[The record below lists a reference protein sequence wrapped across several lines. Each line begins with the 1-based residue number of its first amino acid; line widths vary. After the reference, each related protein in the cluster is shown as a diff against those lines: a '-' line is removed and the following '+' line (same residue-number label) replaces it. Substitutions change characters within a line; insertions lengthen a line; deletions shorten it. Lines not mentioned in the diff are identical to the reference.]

1 MSTAY
6 ASQLTA
12 REIQT
17 LRLIARGMTVTEM
30 ATAMGVHR
38 TSVRS
43 YIHDIATKWGTAERA
58 DMVRIGRRLGVVTD
72 GCPTC
77 GRP

>member
-1 MSTAY
+1 MTTN

-12 REIQT
+12 RETQT
-17 LRLIARGMTVTEM
+17 LRLIARDLTVSEM
-30 ATAMGVHR
+30 AQVMGVQR

-43 YIHDIATKWGTAERA
+43 YIHDIAEKWGTAERS
-58 DMVRIGRRLGVVTD
+58 DMVRIGRRLGVITD
-72 GCPTC
+72 SCPTC

>member
-1 MSTAY
+1 VTTAY
-6 ASQLTA
+6 ASQLGP

-17 LRLIARGMTVTEM
+17 LRLVARGLSVSEM
-30 ATAMGVHR
+30 ATVMGVQR

-43 YIHDIATKWGTAERA
+43 YLRDIASKWGTAERA
-58 DMVRIGRRLGVVTD
+58 DMVRIGRRLGIVTD
-72 GCPTC
+72 SCPTC

>member
-1 MSTAY
+1 MTAL

-12 REIQT
+12 RETQT
-17 LRLIARGMTVTEM
+17 LRLIARDLTVSEM
-30 ATAMGVHR
+30 AQVMGVQR

-43 YIHDIATKWGTAERA
+43 YIHDIAQKWGTAERS
-58 DMVRIGRRLGVVTD
+58 DMVRIGRRLGVITD

>member
-1 MSTAY
+1 MTTAY

-12 REIQT
+12 RETQT
-17 LRLIARGMTVTEM
+17 LRLIARGMSVSEM
-30 ATAMGVHR
+30 AAAMGVQR

-43 YIHDIATKWGTAERA
+43 YIHNIAQKWGTAERA